1 MTSGFWMAS
10 SKRSSA
16 EPLSARTTCET
27 PRTARASEAGDVPR
41 RLKHG
46 REHSWLARAKRGR
59 VLCASK
65 NNANEE
71 GKSSVRTADET
82 GRRRAFQRP
91 HMCYANNIER
101 HKRPDVPWERT
112 RLVVAGHAIA
122 VVSPARRSA
131 RLFLMVNGSMVNMY
145 RKIMA

>member
-1 MTSGFWMAS
+1 
-10 SKRSSA
+10 
-16 EPLSARTTCET
+16 
-27 PRTARASEAGDVPR
+27 VPR
-41 RLKHG
+41 
-46 REHSWLARAKRGR
+46 
-59 VLCASK
+59 K

-71 GKSSVRTADET
+71 GKSTVRTADET

-131 RLFLMVNGSMVNMY
+131 RLFLMVNGNMVNMY